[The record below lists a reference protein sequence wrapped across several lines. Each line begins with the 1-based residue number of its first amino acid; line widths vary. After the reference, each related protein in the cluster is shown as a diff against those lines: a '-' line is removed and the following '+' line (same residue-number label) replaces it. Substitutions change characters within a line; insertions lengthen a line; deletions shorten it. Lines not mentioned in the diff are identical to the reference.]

1 MHILTLFLDG
11 IGLGPDDPETNP
23 FAVMN
28 APTLSALAGNQR
40 WLDTTP
46 YTESDRAI
54 FIPTDASLG
63 IAGRPQSATG
73 QAAIVTGKNVSA
85 LIGEHYGP
93 RPTPEIRAI
102 MDEGNIFKTLV
113 ANQKQAAMINPFPP
127 QFHAAIERGK
137 RLPSSIQYSVLSA
150 GLDLFTVDDYY
161 ARRAI
166 SPDWTGE
173 GWTSFLGYP
182 DAPIYS
188 PHEAGQFLAELAMQ
202 RDFSFF
208 STWITDEIGH
218 RGPFDRAV
226 MFMERFDQVM
236 AGLLE
241 AWDDEAGLIVII
253 SDHGNLE
260 VQGSRKHTENKIPLV
275 VIGAQRHLF
284 AEGVQ
289 NLTHFTP
296 GVLRCFGLNGH

>member
-11 IGLGPDDPETNP
+11 IGLGPNDPATNP

-28 APTLSALAGNQR
+28 APTLEKLAGGQR
-40 WLDTTP
+40 WLETTP
-46 YTESDRAI
+46 YTETDRAI

-102 MDEGNIFKTLV
+102 MDEGNIFKSLI
-113 ANQKQAAMINPFPP
+113 AHEKQAAMINPFPP

-150 GLDLFTVDDYY
+150 GLNLFTVDDYY
-161 ARRAI
+161 ARQAI

-182 DAPIYS
+182 DAPTYS
-188 PHEAGQFLAELAMQ
+188 AHEAGQFLAELAMQ

-236 AGLLE
+236 AGLLDV
-241 AWDDEAGLIVII
+241 WDDSAGLIVII

-260 VQGSRKHTENKIPLV
+260 VQGSRKHTENKIPVV
-275 VIGAQRHLF
+275 VIGDQKHIF
-284 AEGVQ
+284 AEGFSD
-289 NLTHFTP
+289 LTHFTP
-296 GVLRCFGLNGH
+296 GVLRSMGLD